1 MQLKSHSVG
10 LLPTWH
16 PKKGKE
22 NKHLSPANS
31 RPLPLR
37 QKLTVLFWQF
47 VTAVSTLPETDTK
60 SDKKKSVPLSHG
72 NARNEHGRIE
82 PCPHLISPH
91 LTSPRRAGGEI
102 RATGA
107 RRPPPSRRPARAA
120 APSKPARHGPQRG
133 SGYAARTL
141 NLTRERKCT
150 DESVG
155 AHRRTAGSLR
165 RGARRRADV
174 RGRAVGPPSERRGGH
189 GGASQSWMGG
199 YIYICPCVL
208 TKPLPLFFYTFFHY
222 LPLGNPA

>member
-1 MQLKSHSVG
+1 
-10 LLPTWH
+10 
-16 PKKGKE
+16 
-22 NKHLSPANS
+22 
-31 RPLPLR
+31 
-37 QKLTVLFWQF
+37 
-47 VTAVSTLPETDTK
+47 VS
-60 SDKKKSVPLSHG
+60 
-72 NARNEHGRIE
+72 
-82 PCPHLISPH
+82 SPH